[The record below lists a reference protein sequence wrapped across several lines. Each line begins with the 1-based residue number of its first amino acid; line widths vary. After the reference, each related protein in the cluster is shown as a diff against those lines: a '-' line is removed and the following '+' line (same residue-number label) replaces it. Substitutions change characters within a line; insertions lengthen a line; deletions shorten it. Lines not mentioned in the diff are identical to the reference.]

1 MSKNQ
6 VNITYYQFNIKLKL
20 FNNSIT
26 KEKYAFW
33 LYFYAFG
40 QKPLTNIF
48 ISFLIKSNYSS
59 KENILIKF
67 KPKNSSEKS
76 IDKIMEDC
84 EQYRKDLIRYCHQ
97 FFEYEYEYAE
107 DCVQEAYVALLESLN
122 NGIEIKNYKSWLYAV
137 VLNYKNKVMKD
148 KIKRNEFIFTDN
160 EEKM

>member
-1 MSKNQ
+1 M
-6 VNITYYQFNIKLKL
+6 
-20 FNNSIT
+20 
-26 KEKYAFW
+26 
-33 LYFYAFG
+33 
-40 QKPLTNIF
+40 
-48 ISFLIKSNYSS
+48 
-59 KENILIKF
+59 IKF

-84 EQYRKDLIRYCHQ
+84 EQYRKDLIRYCYQ

-122 NGIEIKNYKSWLYAV
+122 NGVEIKNYKSWLYAV

-160 EEKM
+160 EEKSGRGHPVRRCHGRFVQCVDGDSGFCAGCRFCRSGHGDV

>member
-59 KENILIKF
+59 KENILINLSQKTAV
-67 KPKNSSEKS
+67 KNP
-76 IDKIMEDC
+76 
-84 EQYRKDLIRYCHQ
+84 LI
-97 FFEYEYEYAE
+97 
-107 DCVQEAYVALLESLN
+107 
-122 NGIEIKNYKSWLYAV
+122 K
-137 VLNYKNKVMKD
+137 
-148 KIKRNEFIFTDN
+148 
-160 EEKM
+160 

>member
-26 KEKYAFW
+26 KEKYAFG

-48 ISFLIKSNYSS
+48 ISFLIKGNYSS

-67 KPKNSSEKS
+67 KTKTESNS
-76 IDKIMEDC
+76 
-84 EQYRKDLIRYCHQ
+84 
-97 FFEYEYEYAE
+97 
-107 DCVQEAYVALLESLN
+107 
-122 NGIEIKNYKSWLYAV
+122 
-137 VLNYKNKVMKD
+137 
-148 KIKRNEFIFTDN
+148 KRNGVSPEQVRRNQLLCSLKTSHSVP
-160 EEKM
+160 